1 MTFYNIIVLCTISWR
16 AGSQKRQ
23 LWRAELILL
32 QNRYKKQ
39 REKQK
44 KKKEREKK
52 EKQREKKRKNICG
65 KVKSKKDKSV

>member
-1 MTFYNIIVLCTISWR
+1 MPAVACGIKTDIKS
-16 AGSQKRQ
+16 K
-23 LWRAELILL
+23 
-32 QNRYKKQ
+32 
-39 REKQK
+39 EKSK

>member
-1 MTFYNIIVLCTISWR
+1 MSWR
-16 AGSQKRQ
+16 AGSQKHQ

-44 KKKEREKK
+44 KKKREKK

>member
-1 MTFYNIIVLCTISWR
+1 MTFIIIIVLCTISWR

-44 KKKEREKK
+44 KKEREKK
-52 EKQREKKRKNICG
+52 ERQREKKRKNICG
-65 KVKSKKDKSV
+65 KVKRKKDTSV